1 MSLAVK
7 VSEDLKSAMK
17 EKNTTKLSVLRV
29 LKSELQRNEQ
39 SANGK
44 VELTD
49 GDIIKLVK
57 KLVEGIKETTKN
69 ADELAVLEAYLPK
82 QMSETEMKL
91 VVSKLKE
98 AGHSNVGDFMKYF
111 KSKHD
116 GLYDGKF
123 LSNIVKE
130 VLA

>member
-1 MSLAVK
+1 MSLAIK

-39 SANGK
+39 STNGK

-49 GDIIKLVK
+49 GDIVKLVK

-82 QMSETEMKL
+82 QMTEAEIKL
-91 VVSKLKE
+91 IVAKLKE
-98 AGHSNVGDFMKYF
+98 AGNSNVGDFMKYF
-111 KSKHD
+111 KSNHD
-116 GLYDGKF
+116 GLYDGKI

-130 VLA
+130 VL